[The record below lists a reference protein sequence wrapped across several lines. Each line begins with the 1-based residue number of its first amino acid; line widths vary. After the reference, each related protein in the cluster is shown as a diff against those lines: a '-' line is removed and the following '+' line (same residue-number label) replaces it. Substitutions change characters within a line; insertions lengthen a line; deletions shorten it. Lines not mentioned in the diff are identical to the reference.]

1 MDINKKTTGKTG
13 VKTVD
18 LVYTALSA
26 VLISVCSWISIP
38 TVVPFTMQT
47 FAVFCVLSLLGGKRG
62 TAAVAVYLALGAA
75 GIPVFAGFT
84 SGIGIIFGET
94 GGYMV
99 GFILTGLIYWLATSL
114 FGTSLAVEAISLAAG
129 LVLCYA
135 FGTAWFMLI
144 YARTSGPV
152 GIWTALSWCVFP
164 FIIPDLAK
172 LALAL
177 LTSRRISAVIKQRQK

>member
-114 FGTSLAVEAISLAAG
+114 FGKSLAVEAISLAAG